1 VPKAP
6 AAQREI
12 TRSDIPTLVLAGS
25 FDSLTSAANA
35 RIAASTLTNSRF
47 VVIPGAGHVV
57 LNTSKCAGR
66 VFVSFLSRPT
76 APDSGCVS
84 RLRTPRFEVGR

>member
-1 VPKAP
+1 
-6 AAQREI
+6 
-12 TRSDIPTLVLAGS
+12 
-25 FDSLTSAANA
+25 
-35 RIAASTLTNSRF
+35 
-47 VVIPGAGHVV
+47 VIPGAGHVV